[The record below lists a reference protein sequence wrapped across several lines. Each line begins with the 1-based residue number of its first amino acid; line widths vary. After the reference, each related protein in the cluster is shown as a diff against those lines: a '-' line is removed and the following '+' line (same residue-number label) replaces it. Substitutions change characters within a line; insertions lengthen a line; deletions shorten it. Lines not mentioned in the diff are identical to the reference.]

1 MAKYPKIDKAQID
14 AAFERRDFDS
24 LFSLFTNVHYSSS
37 ELLIFYRRKN
47 GSSVLSKL
55 KLFNLKEFWTSQL
68 PHFHLKSI
76 LESDRK
82 VEFLSCYFSKNEF
95 CNPELDKH
103 LVMLAKDEYVKHFK
117 LWKAFDHPNFLLSF
131 KHLGHSDTEIGRTAS
146 EVEIVIKSQERIKSE
161 AAEDDQVFLR
171 HNLGEV
177 LLAFT
182 LYCQEFKRDELVAG
196 NRSWQTKVEMALV
209 DNLNHIF
216 SIFKD
221 QPCLAFGFS
230 SNENL
235 QKQFQI
241 NGRPSFQSS
250 SHFQVIFD
258 LIERLIDRRICET
271 RIELY
276 LCGYSDF
283 LSILLNPT
291 VLKTNNNY
299 RVFNINNAKVHAEG
313 LYFIQHLEVPSPTDI
328 TPENESLKFYGFP
341 EIVNSE
347 DGQIEI
353 KKALQLL
360 KQFAILKG
368 PPQLGDLLTDRKLFA
383 ELFGPNEHISLF
395 EFNGLL
401 EDIAKYFSWTVDE
414 AKTTLSFLTFDLT
427 APSFPYNWLFKPFL
441 KINNQILWLGAFL
454 KDRRWDNILMNKLK
468 PFVKKRPQ
476 NFELRI
482 EQLFKSSLFETVSGV
497 PFNSSNGPKGDF
509 DVLAYKDNCLFVCEA
524 KSGLRSD
531 GFSHAAWSETVKLEG
546 LAVGQLEKAG
556 FNIEEDWVNIKAKLG
571 IDGDVSFDSV
581 KIVPLIVTDFF
592 EGDLHVYKN
601 GVRKISLLELDV
613 IFKNRKKEL
622 LEFYVTRYPSIA
634 ESQNPDINENAGV
647 ISNWDLW
654 DGKESLMVETILRNI
669 EQNSIWKE
677 LESVWKFEDEEYPL
691 EY

>member
-1 MAKYPKIDKAQID
+1 MADHLKIDKAQID
-14 AAFERRDFDS
+14 AAFERRDFES
-24 LFSLFTNVHYSSS
+24 LNSLFTGIPYSTA
-37 ELLIFYRRKN
+37 ELLIFYKRKN
-47 GSSVLSKL
+47 GSKSLPKQR
-55 KLFNLKEFWTSQL
+55 LFALKEFWASQL

-76 LESDRK
+76 LESDIK
-82 VEFLSCYFSKNEF
+82 VDFLRCYFSENEF
-95 CNPELDKH
+95 CNQELDKH

-117 LWKAFDHPNFLLSF
+117 LWKAFDQPNFLLSF
-131 KHLGHSDTEIGRTAS
+131 KHLGHSDPEIGRTAS
-146 EVEIVIKSQERIKSE
+146 EVEIVIKAQERIKLE
-161 AAEDDQVFLR
+161 EAEDDQVFVS

-177 LLAFT
+177 LLALT
-182 LYCQEFKRDELVAG
+182 HYCQQFKRGEQVDG

-209 DNLNHIF
+209 DYLNHIF
-216 SIFKD
+216 PIYKG
-221 QPCLAFGFS
+221 QPNLTFGFS

-235 QKQFQI
+235 QKQLQI
-241 NGRPSFQSS
+241 NELPSFESAPR
-250 SHFQVIFD
+250 FQDIFE
-258 LIERLIDRRICET
+258 LIKRLIDRRIRET
-271 RIELY
+271 QIELY
-276 LCGYSDF
+276 LCGHSDF
-283 LSILLNPT
+283 LSVWLNPT
-291 VLKTNNNY
+291 ILKTNDKY
-299 RVFNINNAKVHAEG
+299 STFNINNIKVIPEE
-313 LYFIQHLEVPSPTDI
+313 LYFIQNLVIPSTTDI
-328 TPENESLKFYGFP
+328 TPFVESLRFYGFP
-341 EIVNSE
+341 EKVNSE

-353 KKALQLL
+353 KKVLQLL

-383 ELFGPNEHISLF
+383 EFFGSNEHISIF

-441 KINNQILWLGAFL
+441 KINNQVLWLGAFL

-468 PFVKKRPQ
+468 PLAKERPR
-476 NFELRI
+476 NFEFRV
-482 EQLFKSSLFETVSGV
+482 EQLFKGKLFNTVSGMR
-497 PFNSSNGPKGDF
+497 FDSSNGQKGDF
-509 DVLAYKDNCLFVCEA
+509 DVLAYKDNYLFVCEV
-524 KSGLRSD
+524 KTGLRSD
-531 GFSHAAWSETVKLEG
+531 GFSHAARSETVKLEG
-546 LAVGQLEKAG
+546 YAVGQLEKAI
-556 FNIEEDWVNIKAKLG
+556 FNIQEDWVNIRAKLG

-592 EGDLHVYKN
+592 EGDLHLYKN

-634 ESQNPDINENAGV
+634 ESQNPDIHLGRSV

-654 DGKESLMVETILRNI
+654 EGKESLTVETILRNI